1 MELLFLGRLAKM
13 VARSFQRV
21 MIDDKIVAPPDKPVG
36 GPVWNGCVSVRL
48 DSVRFPTGS
57 VKFLKF
63 KFKQ

>member
-1 MELLFLGRLAKM
+1 M